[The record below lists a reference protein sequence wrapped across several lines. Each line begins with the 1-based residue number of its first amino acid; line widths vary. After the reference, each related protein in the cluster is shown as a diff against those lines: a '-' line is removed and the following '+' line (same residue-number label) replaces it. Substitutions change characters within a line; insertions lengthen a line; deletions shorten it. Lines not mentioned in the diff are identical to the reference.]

1 MTESEFEALA
11 DAAIAAIE
19 RAVEASAVDADLETK
34 GAGVLQ
40 LEFAGGARI
49 VVNRHSAARE
59 IWVAAPSGGFHFRH
73 DGARWRDTRGGK
85 ELFAALSELLSAA
98 GGTPIVLAGNQ

>member
-11 DAAIAAIE
+11 DGAIAAIE
-19 RAVEASAVDADLETK
+19 RAVEASGADADLETK

-59 IWVAAPSGGFHFRH
+59 IWVAAPSGGFHFRY
-73 DGARWRDTRGGK
+73 DGSRWRDTRGGK
-85 ELFAALSELLSAA
+85 ELFEALSDLLSATS
-98 GGTPIVLAGNQ
+98 GTTIVLAGNQ